1 MTQFEQ
7 LGLAAPILRALA
19 AEGYDQ
25 PTPIQ
30 LQAIPPVLTGRD
42 LIGLAQTGTGKTAAF
57 ALPIIQ
63 RLAADRHHAGARACR
78 ALVLA
83 PTRELASQIADS
95 FRVYGKYIGL
105 STAVVFGGVPI
116 GKQFRALERGV
127 DVLVATPGRLLDLVN
142 QRGCQLGAVEILVLD
157 EADHMLDLGFIQP
170 LRRIATYLPRERQT
184 LFFSATMPPPIAELA
199 QGFLTDPVRVAVAP
213 VAATADRVAQS
224 IIHVDQMKKQDL
236 LHALL
241 DDPSISRALVFART
255 KHGADKI
262 SRRLD
267 EAGIFAEA
275 IHGNK
280 SQGQRERALENFKKG
295 RARLLVATEIAARG
309 IDVDL
314 VTHVI
319 NFDLPDVPEQYVHRI
334 GRTARAGAE
343 GRAISFCAPDERSN
357 LRDIERLIK
366 QTVPV
371 EQHALGLAPGERAE
385 EKRPPR
391 GGRGGQRPQQQR
403 QPQRSHAPRQDR
415 GERDE
420 RRQQRDGERPQRT
433 FQQQRDER
441 QPQRFERDGER
452 PQRVERDG
460 ERPQRRAKYTPQ
472 GERPANDG
480 GHNVGHHARP
490 DRFEPRREHPRN
502 ERDTRQQKP
511 HGERVDH
518 HPRARHDQAAPRGN
532 RHGLW
537 SNQEQPRGE
546 RQQERKTARPTSQ
559 RGGARPGANSG
570 AQKPNGRR
578 PKR

>member
-1 MTQFEQ
+1 VTQFEQ

-19 AEGYDQ
+19 AEGYTQ

-30 LQAIPPVLTGRD
+30 LQAIPPVLEGRD

-63 RLAADRHHAGARACR
+63 RLAANRHHAGARACR

-157 EADHMLDLGFIQP
+157 EADHMLDLGFIHP
-170 LRRIATYLPRERQT
+170 LRKIATYLPRERQT

-199 QGFLTDPVRVAVAP
+199 QGFLTDPVQVAVAP

-343 GRAISFCAPDERSN
+343 GRAISFCAPDERAN

-366 QTVPV
+366 QSVPV

-385 EKRPPR
+385 ERRPAR

-403 QPQRSHAPRQDR
+403 QLRAPRQE
-415 GERDE
+415 GGRDE
-420 RRQQRDGERPQRT
+420 RRPQRFERDGDRPQRFERDEQRPQRT

-441 QPQRFERDGER
+441 PQRADGER
-452 PQRVERDG
+452 P
-460 ERPQRRAKYTPQ
+460 PRRAKYTPQ
-472 GERPANDG
+472 GERPMHDG

-502 ERDTRQQKP
+502 ERDNRQQKP

-546 RQQERKTARPTSQ
+546 RQPERKAARPASQ
-559 RGGARPGANSG
+559 RGAARPG

>member
-19 AEGYDQ
+19 AEGYTQ

-30 LQAIPPVLTGRD
+30 LQAIPPVLEGRD

-63 RLAADRHHAGARACR
+63 RLAANRHHAGARACR

-157 EADHMLDLGFIQP
+157 EADHMLDLGFIHP
-170 LRRIATYLPRERQT
+170 LRKIATYLPRERQT

-199 QGFLTDPVRVAVAP
+199 QGFLTDPVQVAVAP

-343 GRAISFCAPDERSN
+343 GRAISFCAPDERAN

-366 QTVPV
+366 QSVPV

-385 EKRPPR
+385 ERRPAR

-403 QPQRSHAPRQDR
+403 QPRAPRQES
-415 GERDE
+415 GRDE
-420 RRQQRDGERPQRT
+420 RRPQRFERDGDRPQRFERDEQRPQRT

-441 QPQRFERDGER
+441 PQRA
-452 PQRVERDG
+452 DG

-472 GERPANDG
+472 GERPMHDG

-502 ERDTRQQKP
+502 DRDNRQQKP

-546 RQQERKTARPTSQ
+546 RQPERKAARPASQ
-559 RGGARPGANSG
+559 RGAARPG

>member
-1 MTQFEQ
+1 VTQFDQ
-7 LGLAAPILRALA
+7 LGLAAPLLKALA
-19 AEGYDQ
+19 AEGYTQ

-30 LQAIPPVLTGRD
+30 VQAIPPVLTGRD

-95 FRVYGKYIGL
+95 FRVYGKFIGL

-127 DVLVATPGRLLDLVN
+127 DILVATPGRLLDLVH

-157 EADHMLDLGFIQP
+157 EADHMLDLGFIHP
-170 LRRIATYLPRERQT
+170 LRKIATYLPRERQT

-199 QGFLTDPVRVAVAP
+199 QEFLTDPVRVAVAP

-224 IIHVDQMKKQDL
+224 IIHVDAMKKQDL

-241 DDPSISRALVFART
+241 QDDSISRALVFART

-295 RARLLVATEIAARG
+295 RARLLIATEIAARG
-309 IDVDL
+309 IDVDN

-385 EKRPPR
+385 ERRPAR
-391 GGRGGQRPQQQR
+391 GGRGGQQQRPQGRGQQQR
-403 QPQRSHAPRQDR
+403 SYAPRQD
-415 GERDE
+415 
-420 RRQQRDGERPQRT
+420 RDGERPQRDYQERGPQRT
-433 FQQQRDER
+433 FQQARDE
-441 QPQRFERDGER
+441 QR
-452 PQRVERDG
+452 PQRAHHDGDRPQRASNEG

-472 GERPANDG
+472 AERAD
-480 GHNVGHHARP
+480 HNIGHHARP
-490 DRFEPRREHPRN
+490 DRFEPRKEHPRT
-502 ERDTRQQKP
+502 ERDNRQQKP

-518 HPRARHDQAAPRGN
+518 HPRARHDQAEPRGN
-532 RHGLW
+532 RHGMW
-537 SNQEQPRGE
+537 SNQSAGRSNE
-546 RQQERKTARPTSQ
+546 RQGEQRQSARPTSN
-559 RGGARPGANSG
+559 RGAARPGA
-570 AQKPNGRR
+570 AKPNGRR
-578 PKR
+578 SPKR